1 MSIVFGTDGWRGI
14 TAEDFTF
21 DNVRLCAQ
29 GTVDL
34 LRSQGNRHRGLVI
47 GYDTRFGSERFA
59 SAVAE
64 VAAGNLTTAILCDR
78 PAPTPAVAHNLV
90 ARDAAGGVVITA
102 SHNAAEWNGYKY
114 KPDYGGS
121 ASEEV
126 VGQLEERIAAAA
138 RAGPPASMTIEEGV
152 NKGLVEYLDP
162 EPSYLGHLT
171 TLVDIDGIRSSGLKI
186 VADPMHGAGGGYF
199 DKLLS
204 GGSASISEVRGERNP
219 AFPGMSQPEPIA
231 RNLAPLV
238 TSVRTQGADV
248 GLATDGDA
256 DRLGVVDDTGRCITT
271 LQAFALL
278 CMHQLDVLKN
288 TGPIV
293 RSITMTN
300 MVNRLAE
307 PHGVRVFKTP
317 VGFKHLAPVM
327 IQQRALLAGEES
339 GGYAFRGSVPER
351 DGILSGLMVLDLMV
365 RTGKTVSELLR
376 LLEERV
382 GPHHYDRRD
391 LTLDRAQR
399 MSAVT
404 RLSSAQPQTLAGKR
418 IESVDTQDGFHYVLE
433 DGYWAMIRFSGTEPL
448 LRIYAEAE
456 SPEAVTRLLD
466 EASALAG
473 V

>member
-29 GTVDL
+29 GTVDM
-34 LRSQGNRHRGLVI
+34 LRSQGNRNRGLVI

-186 VADPMHGAGGGYF
+186 VADPMYGAGGGYF
-199 DKLLS
+199 DKIAFRRLRLHLRSQRGTQPGLPGNVAAGTYSSELECLS
-204 GGSASISEVRGERNP
+204 SRRSAHSR
-219 AFPGMSQPEPIA
+219 
-231 RNLAPLV
+231 
-238 TSVRTQGADV
+238 ADV

-256 DRLGVVDDTGRCITT
+256 DRLGVVDDTGTVHHHPPGLRPAVHAPARRT
-271 LQAFALL
+271 QE
-278 CMHQLDVLKN
+278 H
-288 TGPIV
+288 
-293 RSITMTN
+293 RSH
-300 MVNRLAE
+300 RPL
-307 PHGVRVFKTP
+307 
-317 VGFKHLAPVM
+317 
-327 IQQRALLAGEES
+327 
-339 GGYAFRGSVPER
+339 
-351 DGILSGLMVLDLMV
+351 
-365 RTGKTVSELLR
+365 
-376 LLEERV
+376 
-382 GPHHYDRRD
+382 HHYDKH
-391 LTLDRAQR
+391 
-399 MSAVT
+399 
-404 RLSSAQPQTLAGKR
+404 G
-418 IESVDTQDGFHYVLE
+418 
-433 DGYWAMIRFSGTEPL
+433 
-448 LRIYAEAE
+448 
-456 SPEAVTRLLD
+456 
-466 EASALAG
+466 
-473 V
+473 

>member
-1 MSIVFGTDGWRGI
+1 MGITFGTDGWRGI

-34 LRSQGNRHRGLVI
+34 LRSQGIRHRGLVI

-90 ARDAAGGVVITA
+90 ARDAAGGIVITA
-102 SHNAAEWNGYKY
+102 SHNAAEWNGFKY

-121 ASEEV
+121 ASDEV
-126 VGQLEERIAAAA
+126 VKQLEERIAAAA
-138 RAGPPASMTIEEGV
+138 RAGAPASMTLEEGV
-152 NKGLVEYLDP
+152 SKGLVEYLDP

-171 TLVDIDGIRSSGLKI
+171 TLVDVEGIRSSGLKI

-204 GGSASISEVRGERNP
+204 GGDASVSEIRYERNP
-219 AFPGMSQPEPIA
+219 SFPGMSQPEPIA
-231 RNLAPLV
+231 RNLRPLI
-238 TSVRTQGADV
+238 TSVRRRRADV
-248 GLATDGDA
+248 GLATDCDA
-256 DRLGVVDDTGRCITT
+256 DRLGLVDETGRFITT
-271 LQAFALL
+271 LEAFALL

-288 TGPIV
+288 NGPIV

-300 MVNRLAE
+300 MVDRLAE

-433 DGYWAMIRFSGTEPL
+433 DGYWAMVRFSGTEPL